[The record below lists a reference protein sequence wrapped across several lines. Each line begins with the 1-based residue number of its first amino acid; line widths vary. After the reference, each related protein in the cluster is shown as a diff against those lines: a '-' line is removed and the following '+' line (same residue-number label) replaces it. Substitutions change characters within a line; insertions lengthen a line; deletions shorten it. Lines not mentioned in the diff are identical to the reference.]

1 MRPELG
7 RRLSIL
13 ARRTGGAG
21 LRNSTEILH
30 GSGRHEE
37 PYDMQFLKQRKGLVV
52 QEAEQQILDPRHV

>member
-21 LRNSTEILH
+21 LRNSTEVSH

-37 PYDMQFLKQRKGLVV
+37 PNDMQFLKQRKGLVV
-52 QEAEQQILDPRHV
+52 QEGEQQILNPGQV